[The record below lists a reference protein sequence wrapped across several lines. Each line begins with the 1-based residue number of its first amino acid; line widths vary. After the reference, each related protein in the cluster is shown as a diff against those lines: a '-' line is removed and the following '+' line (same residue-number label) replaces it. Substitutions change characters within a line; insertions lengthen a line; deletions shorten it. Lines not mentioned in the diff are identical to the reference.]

1 MYCVMACHDIFGCI
15 LMALRAGI
23 DSHQKPRHVPCE
35 ACGTTVEFAVRFPV
49 FGQVAQ
55 APRLHESAERCSISR
70 TCVKLLRWVIL
81 LGANAG
87 LH

>member
-1 MYCVMACHDIFGCI
+1 MACHDTFCCI

-23 DSHQKPRHVPCE
+23 DSHQNPSHVTRE
-35 ACGTTVEFAVRFPV
+35 ACGTTVEFAVRFPM

-55 APRLHESAERCSISR
+55 APRLLERAERCSISR
-70 TCVKLLRWVIL
+70 TCVKLLRWIIL